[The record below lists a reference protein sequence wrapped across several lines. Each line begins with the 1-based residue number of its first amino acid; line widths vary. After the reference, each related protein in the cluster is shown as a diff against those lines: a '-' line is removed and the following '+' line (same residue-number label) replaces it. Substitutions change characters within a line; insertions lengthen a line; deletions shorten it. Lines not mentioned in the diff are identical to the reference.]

1 MNGPQ
6 RAVLWIGLILV
17 GLNLV
22 KHWKDV
28 AGVIFSGSGGFGI
41 SGTGSGGGGFNL
53 PGIPGIG
60 FPPGIGILSQPT
72 HSTKKSNVQIM

>member
-6 RAVLWIGLILV
+6 KAVLWIGLILV

-22 KHWKDV
+22 RHWKDV
-28 AGVIFSGSGGFGI
+28 AAVIFSGSGGFGI
-41 SGTGSGGGGFNL
+41 PSPSGGGGFHL